1 MKRFFKSLFSRLTLT
16 ILALIL
22 QLGLYLVVP
31 IVFGKYFPTVP
42 IYAILSLLALVIVI
56 SVINSDMTVEGQ
68 LPLIILCLV
77 APIVGVAFCF
87 MFLSTHMPRKIK
99 KNGKQV
105 KAMTE
110 AKLKLTVQQT
120 EDLKNVCGENYGQF
134 NYIYKTTHMP
144 AYLNTDVKFLN
155 SGETFFEDLK
165 KSLKQAESY
174 IFMEYFIIE
183 RGKMWGEIQQIL
195 VEKVKAGVD
204 VRLMYDDLGTMAK
217 LPSNFAKRLC
227 KLGIKCVKVNEYSS
241 ATSSIY
247 NNRDHRKITV
257 VDGKVGYMGGA
268 NLADEYINEVHP
280 YGHWKDSAVRITGD
294 AVKNLVCLFLQM
306 YNIHTKQIDKF
317 DDYFA
322 KTEQAGNGVVCPF
335 GDAPKYWF
343 GDHIGENV
351 FLNLIGQAKESI
363 YITTPY
369 LIIDGKLKS
378 ALINASCRGVKVKIV
393 TPHIPD
399 KKFIFKI
406 TRSSYK
412 SLQDKG
418 IEILEYDPGFIHAKQ
433 MLVDNQFAIVGTIN
447 FDYRSLIHHY
457 ECGVLMYNTNCIADI
472 QKDFEQIFAQSVNM
486 AGFKQNFFTRL
497 MCALVKL
504 FTPLL

>member
-174 IFMEYFIIE
+174 IFMEYSIIE
-183 RGKMWGEIQQIL
+183 RGKMWGEI
-195 VEKVKAGVD
+195 
-204 VRLMYDDLGTMAK
+204 
-217 LPSNFAKRLC
+217 
-227 KLGIKCVKVNEYSS
+227 
-241 ATSSIY
+241 
-247 NNRDHRKITV
+247 
-257 VDGKVGYMGGA
+257 
-268 NLADEYINEVHP
+268 
-280 YGHWKDSAVRITGD
+280 
-294 AVKNLVCLFLQM
+294 
-306 YNIHTKQIDKF
+306 
-317 DDYFA
+317 
-322 KTEQAGNGVVCPF
+322 
-335 GDAPKYWF
+335 
-343 GDHIGENV
+343 
-351 FLNLIGQAKESI
+351 
-363 YITTPY
+363 
-369 LIIDGKLKS
+369 
-378 ALINASCRGVKVKIV
+378 
-393 TPHIPD
+393 
-399 KKFIFKI
+399 
-406 TRSSYK
+406 
-412 SLQDKG
+412 
-418 IEILEYDPGFIHAKQ
+418 
-433 MLVDNQFAIVGTIN
+433 
-447 FDYRSLIHHY
+447 
-457 ECGVLMYNTNCIADI
+457 
-472 QKDFEQIFAQSVNM
+472 
-486 AGFKQNFFTRL
+486 
-497 MCALVKL
+497 
-504 FTPLL
+504 